1 LNFQITA
8 QDTNTSARVGKITT
22 PHGSFN
28 TPAFMP
34 VGTGG
39 TVKTLTPE
47 ELKECGVEVVLSN
60 TYHLHLRPGED
71 IIEGC
76 DGLHKFMHWDGPI
89 LTDSGGYQI
98 FSMAL
103 LRKITDEGVLFRSH
117 IDGSE
122 HFLSP
127 EDVIRIQHKL
137 GSDIIM
143 PLDECVHYPCER
155 DYVERSVELTSRWAE
170 RAKTEFRRIAKD
182 KSPLLFG
189 IVQGST
195 YLDLREVSAK
205 HLIDMGFDGY
215 AVGGLSVREPRDL
228 MFEVLAHTVQ
238 FLPRHKPRYLMG
250 VGKPADIVEAVSLG
264 VDMFDC
270 VVPTRYG
277 RNGTAFTSSG
287 KLVIR
292 NSAHA
297 KDTGPIDENCSC
309 LTCLNYTRAY
319 IRHLFNTD
327 EILGLRLISYHNIYF
342 YEKLMKDIREAIIE
356 GDFERF
362 KKEKLEVIY

>member
-1 LNFQITA
+1 MNFQITA
-8 QDTNTSARVGKITT
+8 QDTKTSARAGKIIT

-47 ELKECGVEVVLSN
+47 ELRECGVEVVLSN
-60 TYHLHLRPGED
+60 TYHLHLKPGED
-71 IIEGC
+71 TVEMCG
-76 DGLHKFMHWDGPI
+76 GLHNFMHWDGPI
-89 LTDSGGYQI
+89 LTDSGGYQV
-98 FSMAL
+98 FSMAV
-103 LRKITDEGVLFRSH
+103 LRKITDDGVLFRSH

-127 EDVIRIQHKL
+127 EDVIRIQGKL

-155 DYVERSVELTSRWAE
+155 DYVVRSVELTSCWAE
-170 RAKTEFRRIAKD
+170 RSLAEFRRMKKVAC
-182 KSPLLFG
+182 PLLFG

-195 YLDLREVSAK
+195 YLDLRAVSAK
-205 HLIDMGFDGY
+205 RLVDMGFDGY
-215 AVGGLSVREPRDL
+215 AIGGLSVREPREL
-228 MFEVLAHTVQ
+228 MVEVLAHTVQ
-238 FLPRHKPRYLMG
+238 FLPRTHPRYLMG
-250 VGKPADIVEAVSLG
+250 VGKPADIIEAVSLG

-292 NSAHA
+292 NSEYS
-297 KDTGPIDENCSC
+297 KDLKPIDEKCSC
-309 LTCLNYTRAY
+309 YTCLNYTRAY
-319 IRHLFNTD
+319 VRHLFNTD
-327 EILGLRLISYHNIYF
+327 EILGLRLISYHNVYF
-342 YEKLMKDIREAIIE
+342 YEKLMKDIREAII
-356 GDFERF
+356 GGRFEEF
-362 KKEKLEVIY
+362 KLDSSLRSE